1 MNISRFSMQTSM
13 DTAIQVLVPSGILDS
28 TQAAE
33 VRTQVSEA
41 LATGAKTLLIDLKDT
56 TFIDSSGLGTLIS
69 VLKKVRSQGCEMVV
83 CSASPQVKMLFELT
97 SMDQV
102 FQIYEDRAAFDA
114 AL

>member
-1 MNISRFSMQTSM
+1 M
-13 DTAIQVLVPSGILDS
+13 DNTTQVLVPSGILDS

-33 VRTQVSEA
+33 VRAQVSEA
-41 LATGAKTLLIDLKDT
+41 LATGAKTLLIDLKNI

-69 VLKKVRSQGCEMVV
+69 VLKKVRSQGCEMAV

-102 FQIYEDRAAFDA
+102 FQIYENRDAFEA
-114 AL
+114 TV

>member
-1 MNISRFSMQTSM
+1 MQTSM
-13 DTAIQVLVPSGILDS
+13 DNTTQVLAPSGILDS

-33 VRTQVSEA
+33 VRAQVSEA
-41 LATGAKTLLIDLKDT
+41 LATGARTLLIDLKNI

-69 VLKKVRSQGCEMVV
+69 VLKKVRSQDCEMVV

-102 FQIYEDRAAFDA
+102 FQVYENRAAFDA
-114 AL
+114 AV

>member
-1 MNISRFSMQTSM
+1 M
-13 DTAIQVLVPSGILDS
+13 DTTLQVLVPSGVLDS

-41 LATGAKTLLIDLKDT
+41 LATGARTLLIDLENI
-56 TFIDSSGLGTLIS
+56 TFIDSSGLGTLVS
-69 VLKKVRSQGCEMVV
+69 MLKKVRSQDCEMVV

-102 FQIYEDRAAFDA
+102 FQVYEDRAAFEA
-114 AL
+114 AI

>member
-1 MNISRFSMQTSM
+1 MQTSM
-13 DTAIQVLVPSGILDS
+13 DNTTQVLVPSGILDS

-33 VRTQVSEA
+33 VRAQVSEA
-41 LATGAKTLLIDLKDT
+41 LATGAKTLLIDLKNI

-69 VLKKVRSQGCEMVV
+69 MLKKVRSQGCEMVV

-102 FQIYEDRAAFDA
+102 FQIYENRDAFDA
-114 AL
+114 AV

>member
-1 MNISRFSMQTSM
+1 MQTSM
-13 DTAIQVLVPSGILDS
+13 DTTIQVLVPSGMLDS

-41 LATGAKTLLIDLKDT
+41 LATGAKMLLIDLKDT

-69 VLKKVRSQGCEMVV
+69 VLKKVRSQDCEMVV

-102 FQIYEDRAAFDA
+102 FQVYENRAAFDA
-114 AL
+114 TL

>member
-1 MNISRFSMQTSM
+1 M
-13 DTAIQVLVPSGILDS
+13 DTTTQVLVPSGILDS

-33 VRTQVSEA
+33 VRAQVSEA
-41 LATGAKTLLIDLKDT
+41 LATGARTLLIDLKNI

-69 VLKKVRSQGCEMVV
+69 VLKKVRSQDCEMVV

-102 FQIYEDRAAFDA
+102 FQVYENRAAFDA
-114 AL
+114 AV